1 VRPEHGDQVPVEQ
14 DLDAGVHLLHPGVV
28 RRDVRPA
35 TIEPPHPLRIALRQT
50 ILVPAHP
57 SVPPIRVFR
66 SSSTPSR
73 NSSSS
78 FMALSKASF
87 IASAKIGVSVM
98 SVSLFSFSLCPSEQ
112 VQRLFHRGRHTRRA
126 SCTVDRSDL
135 CPLSWGHPGGYA
147 LLGFPGTG
155 VLDLDADEPPVSADH
170 EIRNPRL
177 LVRASDR
184 ME

>member
-1 VRPEHGDQVPVEQ
+1 PLRAEPGRPGRPDHGDQVPLEQ

-50 ILVPAHP
+50 TLVPSHP

-87 IASAKIGVSVM
+87 IASAKIGMSVM
-98 SVSLFSFSLCPSEQ
+98 SVSLLVPSLPE
-112 VQRLFHRGRHTRRA
+112 RA
-126 SCTVDRSDL
+126 GPAPLTPRS
-135 CPLSWGHPGGYA
+135 PHPPC
-147 LLGFPGTG
+147 LLHG
-155 VLDLDADEPPVSADH
+155 
-170 EIRNPRL
+170 
-177 LVRASDR
+177 
-184 ME
+184 